1 MKHPPIVQLRQDD
14 THRLVPRQYALD
26 EQGSLS
32 RLADDEAELGALTA
46 LERST
51 DSRVLGESG
60 LLPGISIHELV
71 FGVPYAHIVNAAFTY
86 AHPTGSR
93 FNGPERGAWYA
104 AFRLESSQ
112 AEVAYHRAEELHEI
126 NWPHPEVFEYV
137 EYLADF
143 RAAFQDI
150 RSQPDFREC
159 LAPDSYA
166 ASQRLAQLLLQRGSP
181 GIIYPSVREKKH
193 GDCISCFR
201 PALVTNVRRGVS
213 LEMKFDNASAAPTFV
228 FHSQPYRASPIKPVK
243 GQAN

>member
-1 MKHPPIVQLRQDD
+1 MKRPPVIRLRQDD

-26 EQGSLS
+26 EQRPLS
-32 RLADDEAELGALTA
+32 RLADDEDELSALTE

-51 DSRVLGESG
+51 DNRVLGESG
-60 LLPGISIHELV
+60 VLPGISIHELV

-93 FNGPERGAWYA
+93 FNGSERGAWYA
-104 AFRLESSQ
+104 AFRLETSQ
-112 AEVAYHRAEELHEI
+112 AEVAYHRAEELQEI

-143 RAAFQDI
+143 RIEVHDI
-150 RSQPDFREC
+150 GNQSEFSDC
-159 LAPDSYA
+159 LSPDSYDC
-166 ASQRLAQLLLQRGSP
+166 SQRLAQILLQQGSA

-193 GDCISCFR
+193 GNCISCFR

-213 LEMKFDNASAAPTFV
+213 LTITFENASAPSSFGT
-228 FHSQPYRASPIKPVK
+228 HP
-243 GQAN
+243 

>member
-1 MKHPPIVQLRQDD
+1 MKRPPVIRLRQDD

-26 EQGSLS
+26 EQGPLS
-32 RLADDEAELGALTA
+32 RLADDDAELGALIE
-46 LERST
+46 LEGST
-51 DSRVLGESG
+51 DNCVLGESG

-104 AFRLESSQ
+104 AFQLETSQ
-112 AEVAYHRAEELHEI
+112 AEVAYHRARELQEI
-126 NWPHPEVFEYV
+126 NWPHPETFEYV

-143 RAAFQDI
+143 RVEFHDI
-150 RSQPDFREC
+150 RNQPDFVAC

-166 ASQRLAQLLLQRGSP
+166 PSQQLAQMLLQQGSA
-181 GIIYPSVREKKH
+181 GIVYPSVREKKH

-201 PALVTNVRRGVS
+201 PALVTNVRHGVS
-213 LEMKFDNASAAPTFV
+213 LDVSFENASKAPTFAM
-228 FHSQPYRASPIKPVK
+228 HS
-243 GQAN
+243 